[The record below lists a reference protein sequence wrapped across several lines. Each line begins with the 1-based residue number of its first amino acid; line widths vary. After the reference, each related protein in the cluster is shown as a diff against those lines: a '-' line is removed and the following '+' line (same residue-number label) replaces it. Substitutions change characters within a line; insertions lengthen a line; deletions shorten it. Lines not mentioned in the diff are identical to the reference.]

1 MIRLCFGNQIQSLK
15 LKGFQMKLEK
25 KESKN
30 IAISSKVTEGQN
42 EKLKELSEKEGMTK
56 SALIQE
62 MIKIGYM
69 TYTKRKTF

>member
-1 MIRLCFGNQIQSLK
+1 
-15 LKGFQMKLEK
+15 MKLEK

-30 IAISSKVTEGQN
+30 IAISSKITETQN
-42 EKLKELSEKEGMTK
+42 EKLKELSKKEGMTK

-62 MIKIGYM
+62 LIKIGYM